1 MNSRE
6 SVSPASGSAAAFAH
20 WWRRFWIGA
29 LVLIGVTV
37 GIVAIVSPPEVGD
50 PGDAAAIPLTI
61 GAALCALLIVV
72 WGALCLAGLIRGRRT
87 GRT

>member
-1 MNSRE
+1 MTSRE
-6 SVSPASGSAAAFAH
+6 SVSAPSDSAAFSR
-20 WWRRFWIGA
+20 WWRRFWLGA
-29 LVLIGVTV
+29 LVLVGVTV
-37 GIVAIVSPPEVGD
+37 GAVYVLTPTEGND

-72 WGALCLAGLIRGRRT
+72 WGAVCLAGLIRGRRA